1 MDTRTSC
8 SSSADD
14 EQRLNPEAATAADC
28 APDSEPAQSESPEAE
43 AEAEMTEGILEA
55 EQAPAA
61 PEATATESELPDLAD
76 TAELPEPADESE
88 PTVWT
93 KASLLEAAKE
103 LAAKEAASIQR
114 EEVSRLRQ
122 HFAAIRKAEIEQA
135 RQQWVEDGN
144 APADFVVADDAEE
157 AEFIAIITEVRAK
170 REAWAAQQEQERAD
184 NLAKKNAIIARIL
197 ELAEDTDNVNR
208 TFPEYRELQDQ
219 FNAIGRVP
227 DTEETS
233 VWKRFQEARERY
245 SDNLKINKELRD
257 YDFKKNLDAKLMLV
271 DKALELAAEADV
283 IAAFRRLQVLHE
295 KWREIGP
302 VAKELRDEIW
312 DKFQEASTVI
322 RKRYQAFFE
331 ERKAKEAANEA
342 AKTALCE
349 ELEALDFSAL
359 TSFAAWDEMTAKVLD
374 LQARW
379 KLIGFAPRKANN
391 ALFARFRERCDQFF
405 TAKAAYFK
413 SVKEEQA
420 ANLARKTALAERAE
434 ALKDSTE
441 WHKTAEELTAM
452 QREWKTIGAVPK
464 RHSDTL
470 WRRFL
475 AACDAFFERKK
486 QATSGQRQAEADNL
500 KAKRAI
506 VEAIEA
512 IVPDMEPAE
521 AAARL
526 RELQDQW
533 QATGHVPFREKDKL
547 QEAYRAAVGNVRRRL
562 GQIERRA
569 GMERFETSLQ
579 QMEGDKGK
587 LMRER
592 DRLVRACEARR
603 NEIRTY
609 ENNIGFLNSK
619 SATGQSLVNDFLHKI
634 ERIKADIAQI
644 EEKIAAIDAKL

>member
-1 MDTRTSC
+1 METRTSC
-8 SSSADD
+8 SDS
-14 EQRLNPEAATAADC
+14 EQPLNPEAAAAAECATTPEITPQADPEAMAEEEMTDGIEEAEVAADT
-28 APDSEPAQSESPEAE
+28 EAE
-43 AEAEMTEGILEA
+43 AEAEVNVEA
-55 EQAPAA
+55 E
-61 PEATATESELPDLAD
+61 ESMATA
-76 TAELPEPADESE
+76 
-88 PTVWT
+88 WT
-93 KASLLEAAKE
+93 KTSLLEAAKE
-103 LAAKEAASIQR
+103 MAAKDAAQIQR

-122 HFAAIRKAEIEQA
+122 HFAAIRKSEIEQA
-135 RQQWVEDGN
+135 REQWAAEGN
-144 APADFVVADDAEE
+144 APQDFVMVDDPEE
-157 AEFIAIITEVRAK
+157 AEFNALIADIRAK

-197 ELAEDTDNVNR
+197 ELAADMDNVSR

-233 VWKRFQEARERY
+233 VWKRFQEARECY

-257 YDFKKNLDAKLMLV
+257 YDFKKNLDSKLMLV
-271 DKALELAAEADV
+271 DKALELAAETDV
-283 IAAFRRLQVLHE
+283 IVAFRSLQVLHE

-312 DKFQEASTVI
+312 DKFQEASAVI
-322 RKRYQAFFE
+322 RKQYQAFFE

-349 ELEALDFSAL
+349 ELEALDFTTL

-379 KLIGFAPRKANN
+379 KQIGFASRKANN

-405 TAKAAYFK
+405 TAKAEYFK
-413 SVKEEQA
+413 AVKEEQA

-441 WHKTAEELTAM
+441 WRKTTDELVAL

-464 RHSDTL
+464 RHSDTI

-486 QATSGQRQAEADNL
+486 QATSGQRQAEQDNL

-506 VEAIEA
+506 VEAIAA
-512 IVPDMEPAE
+512 ISADEPADE

-547 QEAYRAAVGNVRRRL
+547 QEAYRAAVGEVRRRL
-562 GQIERRA
+562 NLIERRA
-569 GMERFETSLQ
+569 GMERFETSLAQ
-579 QMEGDKGK
+579 IEGDKGK
-587 LMRER
+587 MLRER
-592 DRLVRACEARR
+592 ERLVRACEARR

-609 ENNIGFLNSK
+609 ENNIGFLNAK
-619 SATGQSLVNDFLHKI
+619 SVTGQSLVNDFLHKI